1 MSKTISPHQAI
12 IYLMVITSAADSD
25 MTDQELL
32 AIGEIV
38 RTLPV
43 FRDFDDNDLVTVAEQ
58 CAPFLEHEDGLEEL
72 LDIVN
77 RSLPARLHETAY
89 AICCDIVAA
98 DGVADQEELQILEMI
113 RHRLGVDRLSAAAI
127 ERGSRAR
134 HATL

>member
-25 MTDQELL
+25 MTDQEML

-43 FRDFDDNDLVTVAEQ
+43 FKDFDHDQLATVAEE
-58 CAPFLEHEDGLEEL
+58 CAPFLAHDDGLDEM

-77 RSLPARLHETAY
+77 GSLPPKLHETAY

-98 DGVADQEELQILEMI
+98 DGVADQEELQLLEMI
-113 RHRLGVDRLSAAAI
+113 RHRLDVDRLSAAAI